1 MSNFWNLNQVK
12 SIAIIL
18 TLFSFGSCEKNI
30 KGVCEQQTNTTSG
43 KTYYYAYTSEPE
55 QCNGM
60 FGDEYY
66 HSDESAK
73 SLGYTV
79 KGEDDVPWKEGDLYF
94 ISPLGAEYP
103 GENGYFSEAT
113 AGNGSS
119 SNSTLGNW
127 ERSDGGSYM
136 KLSGNSIEVCN
147 SSTGAYFTGSYSP
160 SSNTATLTSGS
171 TSLTFN
177 IYLEDSDTIRVEQ
190 YVSGNYVSSQQ
201 YFRINNFPC

>member
-1 MSNFWNLNQVK
+1 MQLFSRCLRSSHVRKNEMAYANNNPIQPPVKHIFTHTLQNLNNV
-12 SIAIIL
+12 
-18 TLFSFGSCEKNI
+18 
-30 KGVCEQQTNTTSG
+30 
-43 KTYYYAYTSEPE
+43 
-55 QCNGM
+55 M

-73 SLGYTV
+73 TLGYSV

-113 AGNGSS
+113 AGNGPS

-136 KLSGNSIEVCN
+136 KLSGS
-147 SSTGAYFTGSYSP
+147 
-160 SSNTATLTSGS
+160 
-171 TSLTFN
+171 
-177 IYLEDSDTIRVEQ
+177 
-190 YVSGNYVSSQQ
+190 
-201 YFRINNFPC
+201 